1 MFRMCVRYLS
11 DTKLRPSSAV
21 QKDNIYLKLTS
32 VKMVKK
38 LIIKGFKIFFV
49 LHNIYN
55 AIFFVVVKKKL
66 SICDFFLADC
76 PEKFTIQRLAACCNE
91 KRKEYTVL

>member
-1 MFRMCVRYLS
+1 MCVRCLI
-11 DTKLRPSSAV
+11 DTKLRPSPSV

-38 LIIKGFKIFFV
+38 FIIKGFKIFFV
-49 LHNIYN
+49 LYNIQKD
-55 AIFFVVVKKKL
+55 IFFVGVKKKL
-66 SICDFFLADC
+66 PICDLLLADC

-91 KRKEYTVL
+91 KRKEYSVL